1 MIDSARIVI
10 KAGDGG
16 DGVVHF
22 KREKYRPKGGPDGG
36 DGGDGGDVYIETD
49 KNLSTLSAFAH
60 KKKYEA
66 EDGGGGMG
74 SRKSGKAGK
83 DLVVKVP
90 VGTLVKFQETSTKK
104 QTLDFDRE
112 GMREKVAS
120 GGRGG
125 LGNDY
130 FKSASNQAPRE
141 FTEGKKGEEFE
152 VSLELKLLA
161 DVGLVGLP
169 NAGKSTLLSVLTKAR
184 PKIADY
190 EFTTLEPN
198 LGVFDYKGKS
208 LVVADIPGLI
218 EGASKGKGLGDQF
231 LKHVERTRVLVH
243 VVGVQP
249 QLGLNPR
256 CDYGVVRRE
265 MEEYGGGLVDKPEIV
280 VLNKIDLID
289 EKEVGRMVKEFGEKG
304 VEILPI
310 SCGTMEG
317 VEELRKKVLGGF

>member
-1 MIDSARIVI
+1 M
-10 KAGDGG
+10 
-16 DGVVHF
+16 
-22 KREKYRPKGGPDGG
+22 
-36 DGGDGGDVYIETD
+36 
-49 KNLSTLSAFAH
+49 
-60 KKKYEA
+60 
-66 EDGGGGMG
+66 
-74 SRKSGKAGK
+74 
-83 DLVVKVP
+83 
-90 VGTLVKFQETSTKK
+90 
-104 QTLDFDRE
+104 
-112 GMREKVAS
+112 
-120 GGRGG
+120 
-125 LGNDY
+125 
-130 FKSASNQAPRE
+130 
-141 FTEGKKGEEFE
+141 
-152 VSLELKLLA
+152 
-161 DVGLVGLP
+161 GLVGLP

-208 LVVADIPGLI
+208 LVMADIPGLI
-218 EGASKGKGLGDQF
+218 EGASRGKGLGDQF

-243 VVGVQP
+243 MLSTQGYEPYVG
-249 QLGLNPR
+249 
-256 CDYGVVRRE
+256 YEMIRRE